1 MIFKQ
6 YYLGC
11 LAHASY
17 LVADEGSQVAAVV
30 DPQRDVDQYLED
42 AAQHG
47 VEIRH
52 VLLTHQHADFIAG
65 HLELRDR
72 VGATIHLGARAK
84 AEYRFTPMKDGDTV
98 RLGADVTL
106 QVLETAGHTPE
117 SISILVFDAQ
127 AGRGA
132 RKDPEPWAV
141 LTGDTLFV
149 NDVGRPD
156 LRAALGWAPQDLA
169 AMLYDSL
176 HGKLL
181 SLPGATRVYP
191 AHGAGSLCGKAL
203 GPENSSTMEIQRRV
217 NYALQPMSKDE
228 FVRMVMADQPE
239 APPYFTYD
247 AVLNTKDRL
256 TLDKTLE
263 KSLKP
268 FTLEAVL
275 QVQEEGGQLLDVR
288 APASFEAG
296 HLAGSLN
303 ISLEGQY
310 ATWAGTLLDHERP
323 IVVIA
328 DPGREYEAVMRL
340 GRIGFDS
347 VVGYL
352 AGGMQTV
359 TARPELAVRTE
370 GISPEALAKE
380 LTQAP
385 SPFLL
390 DVRAVREWKQ
400 GAIEG
405 NVNIPLNHLAERIAE
420 VPRGRRIVVYCAGG
434 YRSSAG
440 ASLLKQYGF
449 DDVAHL
455 SGGIRAW
462 WAAQTAPQMSPV
474 GAQFGA
480 ATGRRDA
487 SR

>member
-1 MIFKQ
+1 
-6 YYLGC
+6 
-11 LAHASY
+11 
-17 LVADEGSQVAAVV
+17 
-30 DPQRDVDQYLED
+30 
-42 AAQHG
+42 

-117 SISILVFDAQ
+117 SISIVVFDAK
-127 AGRGA
+127 AGLGA
-132 RKDPEPWAV
+132 GNDPAPWAV

-169 AMLYDSL
+169 GMLYDSL

-203 GPENSSTMEIQRRV
+203 GPENSSTMDIQRRV
-217 NYALQPMSKDE
+217 NYALQPMNKDE

-247 AVLNTKDRL
+247 AVLNTKERP
-256 TLDKTLE
+256 TLEKTLE

-268 FTLEAVL
+268 LSLEDML
-275 QVQEEGGQLLDVR
+275 QVREEGGQVLDVR
-288 APASFEAG
+288 TPASFEAA

-303 ISLEGQY
+303 IGLEGQY
-310 ATWAGTLLDHERP
+310 ATWAGTMLDRERP

-328 DPGREYEAVMRL
+328 EPGREYEAAMRL
-340 GRIGFDS
+340 GRIGFDG

-352 AGGMQTV
+352 AGGMQTA
-359 TARPELAVRTE
+359 TSRPELVERTE
-370 GISPEALAKE
+370 GISPEELAKE
-380 LTQAP
+380 LTQVSP
-385 SPFLL
+385 PFLL
-390 DVRAVREWKQ
+390 DVRATREWKQ
-400 GAIEG
+400 GGIEG
-405 NVNIPLNHLAERIAE
+405 NVNIPLNHLAARIAE

-434 YRSSAG
+434 YRSSIG
-440 ASLLKQYGF
+440 ASLLKQHGF

-462 WAAQTAPQMSPV
+462 FAAQTAPQMSPV
-474 GAQFGA
+474 GAP
-480 ATGRRDA
+480 
-487 SR
+487 